1 MKKNQFKLFL
11 ISPIGK
17 ITIMILFATIVLSLI
32 LIGVKSDSM
41 VILAITLLLCA
52 FFGWKALDKI
62 TPNIFLFMSI
72 GGWAVYFLTKA
83 LLSIFIGVFVAPFQ
97 VSKMITNIITR
108 SISENENE

>member
-17 ITIMILFATIVLSLI
+17 ITIVILFAIIVLSLM
-32 LIGVKSDSM
+32 LIGIKSDSM
-41 VILAITLLLCA
+41 VVFVITLLLCA

-72 GGWAVYFLTKA
+72 GGWAFYFFVKGF
-83 LLSIFIGVFVAPFQ
+83 LSVIIGTFVAPFQ

>member
-17 ITIMILFATIVLSLI
+17 ITIMILFVIIVLSLV

-41 VILAITLLLCA
+41 VVLAITLLLCA
-52 FFGWKALDKI
+52 IFGWKALNKI
-62 TPNIFLFMSI
+62 TPQIFLFMSI
-72 GGWAVYFLTKA
+72 GGWAIYFLIKA
-83 LLSIFIGVFVAPFQ
+83 LLSILIGAFVAPFQ
-97 VSKMITNIITR
+97 ISKMITNIIAR